1 MADIFDYLKWRAD
14 VPFSVSPFN
23 DVDNLILAELAY
35 TDFGGIVP
43 EEGCGLKDACE
54 AFFAV
59 HTKEEILESKA
70 FTAKAPLLMEEMI
83 KGPRFADMRIRAYID
98 EKGPDLQLSA
108 VTFDLSDGTSYV
120 AFRGTDGT
128 VVGWK
133 EDFNFSFLD
142 ETEGQRKAVSY
153 LNGIQ
158 GRLRVGGHSKGGNLA
173 VYASAFCE
181 DQDKILE
188 VYSND
193 GPGFREKIIQ
203 TEGFQKVLPK
213 VRSIVPD
220 TSVIGLLLAGQYAQT
235 VVKSSA
241 SGLMQHDGFT
251 WQVTRHGFE
260 EAELSEASRLVDK
273 TVSGWLTQMNDME
286 RETLT
291 ETVFSLIESTG
302 QDRFSDMNAQ
312 KLKTAEAMWTAARSL
327 PREKQQEVVR
337 LFKLLG
343 QSGSHA
349 AADYIAARIE
359 AEKDPAGEGG
369 ALYRNVSKN

>member
-1 MADIFDYLKWRAD
+1 MWAAIQKAGTW
-14 VPFSVSPFN
+14 PFTPPPS
-23 DVDNLILAELAY
+23 
-35 TDFGGIVP
+35 
-43 EEGCGLKDACE
+43 
-54 AFFAV
+54 
-59 HTKEEILESKA
+59 
-70 FTAKAPLLMEEMI
+70 
-83 KGPRFADMRIRAYID
+83 
-98 EKGPDLQLSA
+98 
-108 VTFDLSDGTSYV
+108 
-120 AFRGTDGT
+120 
-128 VVGWK
+128 
-133 EDFNFSFLD
+133 
-142 ETEGQRKAVSY
+142 
-153 LNGIQ
+153 
-158 GRLRVGGHSKGGNLA
+158 
-173 VYASAFCE
+173 E

-251 WQVTRHGFE
+251 WQVTCHGFE

-286 RETLT
+286 RENLT

-359 AEKDPAGEGG
+359 AEKDPAGDG
-369 ALYRNVSKN
+369 AVT